1 MSKRKYEFSELVTH
15 LQTQGFIYPGSQIY
29 GGLQNSWDYGPLGV
43 LLKKNIKDAWWKK
56 FVTQSVTNVG
66 IDSAIL
72 MNPRVWEATGHV
84 STFNDPLTDCKYC
97 KTRYRVD
104 QLLKE
109 VYLEL
114 DVDGMT
120 PKQIADYFY
129 SNPPKCPHCGKV
141 NYTEIRQFNMMFK
154 TQLGAVSEGNSND
167 VYLRPETA
175 QGMFVN
181 FKNVVRSTRR
191 KLPLGICN
199 IGKSFR
205 NEITPGN
212 FIFRLREFEQMEM
225 EFFCRPG
232 DDLEWFA
239 HWRKYCMKFLL
250 SVGLQQENLRF
261 RDHSPEELSFYSKA
275 TTDIEFLFPF
285 GWGELWGIADR
296 TDYDLLKHQKHSGED
311 MSYLDPA
318 DNSKYV
324 PYCVEPALGLDRLF
338 LSIVSDSYDVEKLA
352 EDDERIIMRLHPAI
366 APFQVAI
373 LPLVKKLGDKS
384 LEVYNILSQYF
395 SVTLDETGSIGKRY
409 RRQDM
414 IGTPYCV
421 TIDFDSLEDNS
432 VTIRD
437 RDSMQQ
443 IRLPIN
449 DLIQYIRV
457 KVHF

>member
-1 MSKRKYEFSELVTH
+1 MKTKYEFSELVTH
-15 LQTQGFIYPGSQIY
+15 LQTQGFIFQGSQIY
-29 GGLQNSWDYGPLGV
+29 GGLQNSWDYGPLGS

-56 FVTQSVTNVG
+56 FVTQSPTNVG
-66 IDSAIL
+66 IDSAII

-109 VYLEL
+109 VNPNL
-114 DVDGMT
+114 DVDTMNDNQL
-120 PKQIADYFY
+120 KEYFY
-129 SNPPKCPHCGKV
+129 KNPPKCPHCGKV

-154 TQLGAVSEGNSND
+154 TQLGAVTEGNSND

-181 FKNVVRSTRR
+181 FKNIMRSTRK
-191 KLPLGICN
+191 KLPVGICN

-225 EFFCRPG
+225 EFFCKPG
-232 DDLEWFA
+232 EDLEWFA
-239 HWRKYCMKFLL
+239 YWKNYCRKFLL
-250 SVGLQQENLRF
+250 SVGLSEENLRM
-261 RDHSPEELSFYSKA
+261 RDHRQDELSFYSKA
-275 TTDIEFLFPF
+275 TTDIEYLYPF

-296 TDYDLLKHQKHSGED
+296 TDYDLKRHQDYSGEAMD
-311 MSYLDPA
+311 YLDPL
-318 DNSKYV
+318 DNTKFI

-338 LSIVSDSYDVEKLA
+338 LAIVSDAYDVEKL
-352 EDDERIIMRLHPAI
+352 EGDDDRIIMRLHPAI
-366 APFQVAI
+366 APYQVAI
-373 LPLVKKLGDKS
+373 LPLQKKLNDKAG
-384 LEVYNILSQYF
+384 EVYDILAKYF

-421 TIDFDSLEDNS
+421 TIDFDTLDDKS

-443 IRLPIN
+443 IRLQIN
-449 DLIQYIRV
+449 DLVEYLRV
-457 KVHF
+457 KTFF